1 MPKFATISLV
11 VMLISSAAVMADD
24 TRVVRKQVDI
34 RPDGRVS
41 IDTFKGTVHVRT
53 WNQPKVDIV
62 AKIAPDPSGEKQ
74 EERVELTE
82 VRISSSSGHVDI
94 ESDYSEAS
102 RVREGFFGAL
112 FGVTGGTMP
121 FVHYEITMPA
131 TASLEIEDHKSDISV
146 ASLAGDLEIETH
158 KGSAKVTSQSGAVR
172 VETHKGDIDIDF
184 ASISRSCRFE
194 THKGTITLRIPA
206 AARFDVAANLDDDD
220 ADFSSDFEMTIHR
233 TGEEGSVHA
242 RVNGG
247 GPVIRLE
254 THKGSIEIVRK

>member
-1 MPKFATISLV
+1 MRKSATLSL
-11 VMLISSAAVMADD
+11 LLLLTSAAVMADE
-24 TRVVRKQVDI
+24 TRVVRKQVGL
-34 RPDGRVS
+34 RLDGRVS
-41 IDTFKGTVHVRT
+41 LDTFKGTVRVRT

-82 VRISSSSGHVDI
+82 VRISSSSSHVDI

-146 ASLAGDLEIETH
+146 TALSGDLAIETH
-158 KGSAKVTSQSGAVR
+158 KGTATVTSQSGSVR
-172 VETHKGDIDIDF
+172 VETHKGEIDIDF
-184 ASISRSCRFE
+184 ASISRPSRLE
-194 THKGTITLRIPA
+194 THKGAITLRIPA
-206 AARFDVAANLDDDD
+206 AARFDVAANLDDDS
-220 ADFSSDFEMTIHR
+220 ADFRSDFEMAVHR
-233 TGEEGSVHA
+233 TDSEGSVHA

-247 GPVIRLE
+247 GPAIRIE
-254 THKGSIEIVRK
+254 THKGSIQIIRK